1 MTKKPSRGIFGYF
14 VLIGTLLLIAILL
27 NGGLNR
33 TVSKRIEYPQLLKAI
48 DAGEV
53 GRVAVRGSSLVGVL
67 TEKTGRL

>member
-33 TVSKRIEYPQLLKAI
+33 TVSKRIDAVMTCRDLLFRAH
-48 DAGEV
+48 
-53 GRVAVRGSSLVGVL
+53 RR
-67 TEKTGRL
+67 RW